1 MRSGRACRRR
11 STSRSISTLT
21 LISISMVSRSNSSRF
36 VLVLAWLVAMGA
48 PLAPLA
54 AQAPAPTAP
63 PPPPLRLSFADAV
76 RLASGEVPVVALATL
91 RTTEADARVRQA
103 RAALLPSL
111 SLGGAWVNR
120 DFNSKSLGIPF
131 PPQFNLPNPVPPCD
145 NYDGRV
151 TVTQTLFDWSS
162 VARVRA
168 AGAQADGSRAERGVT
183 VEGAALT
190 AALAYLR
197 AARGQAAVAARQA
210 DSALAAELVGLAQAQ
225 KAAGVSGAIDVT
237 RARTQLVTAEGLL
250 IVARNQMDRA
260 RIDVTRALGL
270 DPATPLT
277 LTDSLASTLGAAEV
291 PAERDAAVTAAL
303 AGRPDL
309 GAELARGVAAR
320 RSGTAIRAERLPRV
334 GVEADYGVNGL
345 TGPSALSTRQ
355 VALQVTLP
363 ILDGFRREA
372 RAAEQDA
379 VVRESQVR
387 ESDLRWP
394 IAAEGDAALL
404 GLAAVGVRRW
414 IYSLSH
420 VSTDN
425 AQVDGHIIPILPK
438 VGGYVVEVRTDEN
451 RQVKAGDTLVVLDD
465 RDYKARL
472 AQAEADLAVA
482 LAGVSNR
489 ARVGQAEAQV
499 AQMQANAEKAHAD
512 LERIK
517 PLAEKDIVPKQAL
530 DAAEAAARAADAG
543 LAAAQAALLGADARV
558 AAARAARDQ
567 AALNLSYTRITAP
580 SEGVVSKKSVEIGQL
595 VQRVSRS

>member
-1 MRSGRACRRR
+1 
-11 STSRSISTLT
+11 
-21 LISISMVSRSNSSRF
+21 MVSRSNSSR
-36 VLVLAWLVAMGA
+36 LIALLAWLVAA
-48 PLAPLA
+48 PAFLV
-54 AQAPAPTAP
+54 AQTPAPTT
-63 PPPPLRLSFADAV
+63 PLRLSFADAV
-76 RLASGEVPVVALATL
+76 RLASGEVPAVALATL
-91 RTTEADARVRQA
+91 RTSEAEARVRQA
-103 RAALLPSL
+103 RSALLPSL

-131 PPQFNLPNPVPPCD
+131 PPQFNLPNPVPPFD

-277 LTDSLASTLGAAEV
+277 LTDSLAPTLGAAEV

-309 GAELARGVAAR
+309 GAELARGAAAR

-387 ESDLRWP
+387 ESDLRWQ
-394 IAAEGDAALL
+394 IAAEVDAALL
-404 GLAAVGVRRW
+404 DLRSAQAQQAVAAEQLRLAEDELAQSRERFKAGVAGN
-414 IYSLSH
+414 IE
-420 VSTDN
+420 VIN
-425 AQVDGHIIPILPK
+425 AQTNLI
-438 VGGYVVEVRTDEN
+438 
-451 RQVKAGDTLVVLDD
+451 
-465 RDYKARL
+465 
-472 AQAEADLAVA
+472 
-482 LAGVSNR
+482 R
-489 ARVGQAEAQV
+489 ARDTEIDARFA
-499 AQMQANAEKAHAD
+499 AATA
-512 LERIK
+512 RIS
-517 PLAEKDIVPKQAL
+517 L
-530 DAAEAAARAADAG
+530 ARAAG
-543 LAAAQAALLGADARV
+543 VART
-558 AAARAARDQ
+558 
-567 AALNLSYTRITAP
+567 LH
-580 SEGVVSKKSVEIGQL
+580 
-595 VQRVSRS
+595 

>member
-1 MRSGRACRRR
+1 
-11 STSRSISTLT
+11 
-21 LISISMVSRSNSSRF
+21 MVSRSNSSRL
-36 VLVLAWLVAMGA
+36 VPVLAWLVAMGV
-48 PLAPLA
+48 PLA
-54 AQAPAPTAP
+54 AQAPAPPAP
-63 PPPPLRLSFADAV
+63 PAPSPLRLSFADAV

-131 PPQFNLPNPVPPCD
+131 PPQFNLPNPVPSFD

-277 LTDSLASTLGAAEV
+277 LTDSLAPTLGAAEV

-355 VALQVTLP
+355 VTLP

-387 ESDLRWP
+387 ESDLRWQ
-394 IAAEGDAALL
+394 IAAEVDAALL
-404 GLAAVGVRRW
+404 DLRSAQAQQAVAAEQLRLAEDELAQSRERFKAGVAGN
-414 IYSLSH
+414 IE
-420 VSTDN
+420 VMN
-425 AQVDGHIIPILPK
+425 AQTNLI
-438 VGGYVVEVRTDEN
+438 
-451 RQVKAGDTLVVLDD
+451 
-465 RDYKARL
+465 
-472 AQAEADLAVA
+472 
-482 LAGVSNR
+482 R
-489 ARVGQAEAQV
+489 ARDTDIDARFA
-499 AQMQANAEKAHAD
+499 AATA
-512 LERIK
+512 RIS
-517 PLAEKDIVPKQAL
+517 L
-530 DAAEAAARAADAG
+530 ARAAG
-543 LAAAQAALLGADARV
+543 VART
-558 AAARAARDQ
+558 
-567 AALNLSYTRITAP
+567 LH
-580 SEGVVSKKSVEIGQL
+580 
-595 VQRVSRS
+595 